1 MNKCIVKTTG
11 SFMLLTRSGS
21 INVGIATVVEKDS
34 FVAERIRKGDLEV
47 LADNLPANL
56 TQDDLLDAGSV
67 EKLMESLKPK
77 AEPVTKTKTS
87 AKKAG

>member
-21 INVGIATVVEKDS
+21 INVGISD
-34 FVAERIRKGDLEV
+34 RIRKGDLEV

>member
-1 MNKCIVKTTG
+1 
-11 SFMLLTRSGS
+11 MLLTRSGP
-21 INVGIATVVEKDS
+21 IDVGIATVVEKDS
-34 FVAERIRKGDLEV
+34 FVSQRIRKGDLEV

-67 EKLMESLKPK
+67 ENLLESLKPK
-77 AEPVTKTKTS
+77 AEPVSKTKTS

>member
-34 FVAERIRKGDLEV
+34 FVSDRIRKGDLEV
-47 LADNLPANL
+47 LADNLPVNL
-56 TQDDLLDAGSV
+56 TQDDLRTAGSV
-67 EKLMESLKPK
+67 ENLLESLKPK
-77 AEPVTKTKTS
+77 AEPVSKTKTS

>member
-1 MNKCIVKTTG
+1 MNKCIVQTTG
-11 SFMLLTRSGS
+11 PFMLLTRSGP

-34 FVAERIRKGDLEV
+34 FVSDRLRRGDLEV

-67 EKLMESLKPK
+67 ENLLESLRPK
-77 AEPVTKTKTS
+77 AEPVSKTKTS